1 MSSPTVPIAAGRTRR
16 RLVAAA
22 SAAGLIAAG
31 FTAAQTPATA
41 ASPPTATSPPTAAK
55 AAATYE
61 QTVTL
66 ITGDVVTVTNSGSGE
81 ETVDVDRPDSATGGV
96 HIQESG
102 GDLFVLP
109 DEAMPLLTADKLDR
123 RLFNVTDLIEMG
135 YDDAKTASVPLIA
148 TYPSTKTRTAKPAV
162 PQGTKLVRNLST
174 VGAAALAAE
183 KKQARTFW
191 NTVAPAVSGSSPRLG
206 AGMAKLWLDGRVTV
220 NLKESVPQIGAPEAW
235 AAGYDGSGVKVA
247 VLDTGIDASHPD
259 LVDQIDG
266 KVSFVPDEDT
276 SDVNGH
282 GTHVASTIVGTG
294 AASGGAYKGVAPAA
308 DLIVGKV
315 LGNAGFGQDSWVLAG
330 MQWAA
335 ESGADVVSMSLS
347 DPTLSDGTDP
357 MAVAVDTLSAQYG
370 TLFVIASGNNGQQS
384 IGTPSSAASALTVG
398 AVDKQDR
405 LAGFSSTGPL
415 VRSGALKPDI
425 TAPGVNITAARSQQ
439 MTTGTGPYRSIS
451 GTSMATPHVSGA
463 AAILAQRHPDWSG
476 AQLKEALMS
485 SAKGL
490 AAGYTPYQVGTGRLD
505 VAAAV
510 RTGVRATGSVFFGN
524 FDWPHE
530 PTDAPVTKPV
540 TFTNSGSTG
549 VTLNLATTGS
559 GFSLGAS
566 SVTVPAGG
574 SVAVPVTGDPT
585 KSGTGQFTGYLVGTD
600 AATGTAVTRTSLGLL
615 KEDERYDLKVKLI
628 GRDGKPA
635 SSTVVLKKAGE
646 YYPWM
651 YTIDGEMT
659 LRMPPGTYT
668 VESSLDVPG
677 ERADSLGIAVLV
689 DPETVLNGS
698 GAEVVLD
705 ASKAR
710 LLDTAA
716 PQRSQDRQRKLDY
729 TVTYANGDSFRDG
742 FMVPIKYDDLYVTP
756 TDQVT
761 EGSFAMVTRWR
772 KGEPQ
777 LSVDVPGLPP
787 VDVTVQPGSTLTAGI
802 DTLPAVYA
810 GTGAASEYATLDAK
824 GKAVVVTRSDA
835 VSAADR
841 TAAAVAAGAK
851 LLLVVNDGVG
861 ILNQYVG
868 QSPIPVATVH
878 RDAGARLIGL
888 AKGGTL
894 QLITNQVPYA
904 SYLYD
909 LTRNYSGQVP
919 DKALTYHPS
928 QQNLARID
936 ARYHNITQAR
946 EGSGLRNDLT
956 FIPTLGF
963 PEREWHPG
971 TRTEWVT
978 PDQVWAE
985 AHVQGT
991 WTDVANRNTYA
1002 KGSTTRL
1009 DWFAPAIRPAFNRA
1023 FAVQNSRYRDFMT
1036 INVQTWSPSADVLE
1050 HGGYLDWG
1058 SVPVNMKLYQGDRLL
1073 YENKRGADLQWK
1085 SVPAGTLPYHLVLDA
1100 SRPAEQWRLSTRTH
1114 TEWDFISSSNDSDNF
1129 QPFALLQM
1137 EYRLDADLHGDVKA
1151 GSTEEIRLKPIPQA
1165 GGGPSTGNVTSVTL
1179 EVSYDDGATWQQ
1191 VTLSKGAGDWWNGA
1205 LKLAK
1210 QPGGFVSVRAT
1221 GTTDAGFSIKQEIIR
1236 AYGLR

>member
-1 MSSPTVPIAAGRTRR
+1 MPV
-16 RLVAAA
+16 
-22 SAAGLIAAG
+22 
-31 FTAAQTPATA
+31 ATA
-41 ASPPTATSPPTAAK
+41 SPPTAAK
-55 AAATYE
+55 ATAPYK

-66 ITGDVVTVTNSGSGE
+66 ITGDVVTVTTSDGGA
-81 ETVDVDRPDSATGGV
+81 ETVDVDRPDDATGGV
-96 HIQESG
+96 HVQESG
-102 GDLFVLP
+102 GDLYVLP
-109 DEAMPLLTADKLDR
+109 DEAMPLLAADELDR

-135 YDDAKTASVPLIA
+135 YDDAKATSVPLIS
-148 TYPSTKTRTAKPAV
+148 TYAPAGTPTAEPVAPKGA
-162 PQGTKLVRNLST
+162 KLVRDLRR
-174 VGAAALAAE
+174 VGAAALAVD
-183 KKQARTFW
+183 KKQTRSFW
-191 NTVAPAVSGSSPRLG
+191 TTVAPVAAGSKPALGSGI
-206 AGMAKLWLDGRVTV
+206 AKLWLDGRVTAD
-220 NLKESVPQIGAPEAW
+220 LKESVPQIGAPEAW
-235 AAGYDGSGVKVA
+235 AAGYDGSGIKVA

-259 LVDQIDG
+259 LVDQIDD
-266 KVSFVPDEDT
+266 KVSFAPDEDT

-294 AASGGAYKGVAPAA
+294 AASDGTYKGVAPGA

-315 LGNAGFGQDSWVLAG
+315 LGNDGYGQDSWVLAG

-370 TLFVIASGNNGQQS
+370 TLFVIASGNAGPQS

-405 LAGFSSTGPL
+405 LASFSSTGPL

-425 TAPGVNITAARSQQ
+425 TAPGVDITAARSQQ
-439 MTTGTGPYRSIS
+439 MTTGTGPYRTIS

-490 AAGYTPYQVGTGRLD
+490 DAGYTAYEVGAGRVD

-510 RTGVRATGSVFFGN
+510 RENVRATGSVFFGN

-530 PTDAPVTKPV
+530 PSDAPVTKPV
-540 TFTNSGSTG
+540 TFTNSGSDA

-559 GFSLGAS
+559 GPFSLGAD
-566 SVTVPAGG
+566 SVTVPAGV
-574 SVAVPVTGDPT
+574 SVDVPVTGDPT
-585 KSGTGQFTGYLVGTD
+585 KPGTGQFTGYLVGTD
-600 AATGTAVTRTSLGLL
+600 AATGKAVTRTSLGLL
-615 KEDERYDLKVKLI
+615 KEDERYDLKIRLI

-635 SSTVVLKKAGE
+635 TSTVVVKKDDGSD
-646 YYPWM
+646 PWF
-651 YTIDGEMT
+651 YTITGEMT
-659 LRMPPGTYT
+659 LRMPTGTYT

-677 ERADSLGIAVLV
+677 ERPDSAGRALLV
-689 DPETVLNGS
+689 APETVLANS

-710 LLDTAA
+710 LLDTTA
-716 PQRSQDRQRKLDY
+716 PQRSEDRQRKVDY
-729 TVTYANGDSFRDG
+729 IVKYANGDSFRNG
-742 FMVPIKYDDLYVTP
+742 FMVPVKYDDLYVTP
-756 TDQVT
+756 TKQLSQ
-761 EGSFAMVTRWR
+761 GSFTMVTRWR

-777 LSVDVPGLPP
+777 LSVDIPGLPP
-787 VDVTVQPGSTLTAGI
+787 VNVTVQPGSTLTAGN

-810 GTGAASEYATLDAK
+810 GTGTAAEYATLDAK
-824 GKAVVVTRSDA
+824 GKAAVVTRSDA
-835 VSAADR
+835 VSAQDR
-841 TAAAVAAGAK
+841 AAAAVAAGAK

-861 ILNQYVG
+861 VLNEFVG

-878 RDAGARLIGL
+878 RDAGAQLIDL
-888 AKGGTL
+888 AKTGTL
-894 QLITNQVPYA
+894 QLITNQMPYA
-904 SYLYD
+904 SYVYD
-909 LTRNYSGQVP
+909 LTRNYTGQVP

-928 QQNLARID
+928 QQDLARID
-936 ARYHNITQAR
+936 ARYSNITKPM
-946 EGSGLRNDLT
+946 EGSGYRFDLT
-956 FIPTLGF
+956 FIPSLGF

-978 PDQVWAE
+978 PDQVWTE
-985 AHVQGT
+985 SHVQGT
-991 WTDVANRNTYA
+991 WTDVANRHAYA
-1002 KGSTTRL
+1002 KGTTTRL

-1023 FAVQNSRYRDFMT
+1023 FAVQNSRWRDFMT
-1036 INVQTWSPSADVLE
+1036 INVQEWSPSADVLE

-1058 SVPVNMKLYQGDRLL
+1058 SVPVNMKLYQGDQLL
-1073 YENKRGADLQWK
+1073 YENKHSSALQWQ
-1085 SVPAGTLPYHLVLDA
+1085 SVPTGTLPYRLVLDA

-1114 TEWDFISSSNDSDNF
+1114 TEWDFVSSSNDADF
-1129 QPFALLQM
+1129 FEPLALLQM
-1137 EYRLDADLHGDVKA
+1137 EYRLDTDLHGDVKA
-1151 GSTEEIRLKPIPQA
+1151 GTTEKIRLKPIPQE

-1191 VTLSKGAGDWWNGA
+1191 VTLNKGADDWWNGE

-1236 AYGLR
+1236 GYGLR

>member
-1 MSSPTVPIAAGRTRR
+1 MSNPLQPARPGRARR
-16 RLVAAA
+16 RLIAAA
-22 SAAGLIAAG
+22 TAAGLIAG
-31 FTAAQTPATA
+31 GIAAIQAPATA
-41 ASPPTATSPPTAAK
+41 ASPTAPKTTIKDSHTI
-55 AAATYE
+55 
-61 QTVTL
+61 TL
-66 ITGDVVTVTNSGSGE
+66 ITGDVVTVTTSVDGK
-81 ETVDVDRPDSATGGV
+81 ETVDVDRPDNAVGGV
-96 HIQESG
+96 HLQQSG
-102 GDLFVLP
+102 DDLFVLP
-109 DEAMPLLTADKLDR
+109 DEALPLLTGNKLDR

-135 YDDAKTASVPLIA
+135 YDDATTASVPLIA
-148 TYPSTKTRTAKPAV
+148 TYAPAATRAAKPAV
-162 PQGTKLVRNLST
+162 PRGTKLVRDLRQ
-174 VGAAALAAE
+174 VGAASLAAD
-183 KKQARTFW
+183 KKQTRTFW
-191 NTVAPAVSGSSPRLG
+191 TAVAPAASGSRPTLG
-206 AGMAKLWLDGRVTV
+206 AGMTKLWLDGRVTAS
-220 NLKESVPQIGAPEAW
+220 LKESVPQIGAPEAW
-235 AAGYDGSGVKVA
+235 AAGYDGRGVKVA

-259 LVDQIDG
+259 LVNQIDG
-266 KVSFVPDEDT
+266 KESFVPNEDT

-294 AASGGAYKGVAPAA
+294 AASGGTYKGVAPGA

-315 LGNAGFGQDSWVLAG
+315 LGNDGFGQDSWVLAG

-370 TLFVIASGNNGQQS
+370 TLFVIASGNAGPQS

-405 LAGFSSTGPL
+405 LAYFSSTGPL

-425 TAPGVNITAARSQQ
+425 TAPGVDITAARSQQ
-439 MTTGTGPYRSIS
+439 MTTGTGSYRTIS

-490 AAGYTPYQVGTGRLD
+490 AAGYTPYEVGAGRLD

-510 RTGVRATGSVFFGN
+510 RTGVRATGSAFFGN

-549 VTLNLATTGS
+549 VTLNLAITGS
-559 GFSLGAS
+559 GPFSLGAT

-585 KSGTGQFTGYLVGTD
+585 KPGTGEFTGYLVGTD

-635 SSTVVLKKAGE
+635 ASTVVIKKAGE
-646 YYPWM
+646 FYPWI
-651 YTIDGEMT
+651 YNIDGEMT

-668 VESSLDVPG
+668 VESTLDVAG
-677 ERADSLGIAVLV
+677 ERADSLGLALLV
-689 DPETVLNGS
+689 DPETVLNDS

-710 LLDTAA
+710 LLDTVA

-729 TVTYANGDSFRDG
+729 TVKYANGDSFRDG
-742 FMVPIKYDDLYVTP
+742 FVVPVKYDDLYVTP

-761 EGSFAMVTRWR
+761 QGF
-772 KGEPQ
+772 
-777 LSVDVPGLPP
+777 
-787 VDVTVQPGSTLTAGI
+787 
-802 DTLPAVYA
+802 
-810 GTGAASEYATLDAK
+810 
-824 GKAVVVTRSDA
+824 
-835 VSAADR
+835 
-841 TAAAVAAGAK
+841 
-851 LLLVVNDGVG
+851 
-861 ILNQYVG
+861 G
-868 QSPIPVATVH
+868 QSSIPVATVH
-878 RDAGARLIGL
+878 RDAGSRLIGL
-888 AKGGTL
+888 AKTGTL
-894 QLITNQVPYA
+894 RLITNQVPSA

-909 LTRNYSGQVP
+909 LTRDYSGQVP
-919 DKALTYHPS
+919 DRPLRYHPN
-928 QQNLARID
+928 QPDLARID
-936 ARYHNITQAR
+936 ARYYSVT
-946 EGSGLRNDLT
+946 EGMEGGGYRYDMT
-956 FIPTLGF
+956 FTPSLGF
-963 PEREWHPG
+963 AEREWHPA

-978 PDQVWAE
+978 PDQAWHE
-985 AHVQGT
+985 SHVQGT
-991 WTDVANRNTYA
+991 WTDTANRNTYA

-1023 FAVQNSRYRDFMT
+1023 FAVQNSRYRDYMT
-1036 INVQTWSPSADVLE
+1036 INVQAWSPSGDGLE
-1050 HGGYLDWG
+1050 HGGNLEWG
-1058 SVPVNMKLYQGDRLL
+1058 SVPTNLKLYQGDRLL
-1073 YENKRGADLQWK
+1073 YENKYSSSMQWQ
-1085 SVPAGTLPYHLVLDA
+1085 SVPAGTLPYRMVLDA

-1114 TEWDFISSSNDSDNF
+1114 TEWDFMSSSNEADNF
-1129 QPFALLQM
+1129 EPFALLQM
-1137 EYRLDADLHGDVKA
+1137 EYRLDTDLHGDVKA
-1151 GSTEEIRLKPIPQA
+1151 GTTEKIRLKPIPQA

-1179 EVSYDDGATWQQ
+1179 DVSYDDGTTWQQ
-1191 VTLSKGAGDWWNGA
+1191 VTLSKDANSWWNGA
-1205 LKLAK
+1205 LNLAK
-1210 QPGGFVSVRAT
+1210 QPGGFVSVRASA
-1221 GTTDAGFSIKQEIIR
+1221 TTDAGFSIKQDIIR